1 MTLPSRTK
9 IEIPL
14 LTELIISGGRATPTE
29 MYNRLSIV
37 FQLTEDD
44 KKQMTHDNKESVWH
58 NRVRQ
63 ARRTLVEKGQIDPT
77 THGVWEITQAGM
89 ARIERGS
96 SSYSPETS
104 EIHNVF
110 ISEELLDADEY
121 FEGNGQCIVV
131 DAYERNSDARQKCID
146 YYGASCIIC
155 DFSFENIYGNVGLGF
170 IHVHHLRP
178 LSEIGEQYQVDP
190 IVDLRPVCPNC
201 HAIIHRRNPAYT
213 IDEVRE
219 ILLESDR
226 RAHSG
231 EIE

>member
-14 LTELIISGGRATPTE
+14 LTELIISGGRATPAE
-29 MYNRLSIV
+29 IYNRLSIV

-44 KKQMTHDNKESVWH
+44 KKQMTHDNQESVWN

-77 THGVWEITQAGM
+77 TRGVWAITQAGR
-89 ARIERGS
+89 ARIETVS
-96 SSYSPETS
+96 SSYSPEIPETHDVS
-104 EIHNVF
+104 IPED
-110 ISEELLDADEY
+110 LWDADEY
-121 FEGNGQCIVV
+121 FEGNGQSIVV

-146 YYGASCIIC
+146 HYGASCIIC
-155 DFSFENIYGNVGLGF
+155 DFSFENIYGDVGVGF

-219 ILLESDR
+219 ILLECDR
-226 RAHSG
+226 RSSRVR
-231 EIE
+231 